1 MKYKVGNKVRV
12 RENLVVDKFYGD
24 YEFINEMNCYKGKET
39 IISEICFDDCYKLD
53 MTNNYNWTDE
63 MLESIDT
70 KPNSKSDYDKEYI
83 SVEYAAGLEAG
94 DTFEC
99 LDDGSHWMIY
109 LPIITETAY
118 LRSEIIRCRYTL
130 NVDGE
135 KYWVYFQGPTETDL
149 RWFIKNQ
156 INVNEL
162 NLSGTI
168 YIKNDEKTK
177 KFFKRFTHL
186 KLDGHVWEVQVTDAI
201 SVPGILELEIQE
213 YYDNS
218 IAEECDVCVYADGTI
233 LSPEW
238 PYLCAKVYVSIK
250 WIDENKT
257 TYTRIFPS
265 AVGFMSY
272 KTKGSMED
280 DLKQKENMSTMEMRE
295 HLKISRAEFSR
306 RYNIPIRTLE
316 NWESG
321 KSKCPDYVR
330 QLLERAVLEDCE
342 VK

>member
-1 MKYKVGNKVRV
+1 MSELLKKQKFGVEVEFTGITRTMAAEAVAEILGSHATGPDRTCYRTYTIRDSKRRIWKVMRDSSICPVRKAGRELMDDFKKGCGKSEAELDVAYKILNPSPVGGFVDSLVKMDKDYST
-12 RENLVVDKFYGD
+12 NLWEIKRKQIKS
-24 YEFINEMNCYKGKET
+24 FI
-39 IISEICFDDCYKLD
+39 
-53 MTNNYNWTDE
+53 
-63 MLESIDT
+63 
-70 KPNSKSDYDKEYI
+70 P
-83 SVEYAAGLEAG
+83 
-94 DTFEC
+94 EC
-99 LDDGSHWMIY
+99 DGYQLDDIV
-109 LPIITETAY
+109 AY
-118 LRSEIIRCRYTL
+118 CRA
-130 NVDGE
+130 
-135 KYWVYFQGPTETDL
+135 
-149 RWFIKNQ
+149 
-156 INVNEL
+156 
-162 NLSGTI
+162 
-168 YIKNDEKTK
+168 
-177 KFFKRFTHL
+177 KFFKE
-186 KLDGHVWEVQVTDAI
+186 EVDRI
-201 SVPGILELEIQE
+201 I
-213 YYDNS
+213 YDNS

-330 QLLERAVLEDCE
+330 QLLERAVLEDS
-342 VK
+342 K